1 MNTQE
6 VLRTILRDSGLDV
19 RQFSERIDYPASK
32 LYDIQRGKTIK
43 FKDDLI
49 NRIIA
54 VFPKYNR
61 IWLITGEGDRYVP
74 QDKPNTKPAGKI
86 SEKPTPSRDSAE
98 TVPTTTSAQNEQQP
112 ANLPLADAILIPLVT
127 PTAVAGFGNDTF
139 AIQEA
144 DVKEYY
150 IVPKFRYNR
159 VDFMIEISGSSMYP
173 KYNSGDVVACT
184 ILHDSSFIQW
194 NKCHVIA
201 TREQGLLC
209 KRLMQSETADA
220 LRLVSDNPN
229 YPPFD
234 VPKSEITGIALVI
247 GVIRLE

>member
-1 MNTQE
+1 MNE
-6 VLRTILRDSGLDV
+6 RLRKFLDLEQISV
-19 RQFSERIDYPASK
+19 RQFEAMIGSSD
-32 LYDIQRGKTIK
+32 GKIAK
-43 FKDDLI
+43 FMQTNSSLKTDTLNKI
-49 NRIIA
+49 ME
-54 VFPKYNR
+54 VFPR
-61 IWLITGEGDRYVP
+61 LSIEWLITGEGSMLKTNVNDTT
-74 QDKPNTKPAGKI
+74 QM
-86 SEKPTPSRDSAE
+86 PSRDSAE

-112 ANLPLADAILIPLVT
+112 AKKTVNYPQNQPLADAKLIPLVT

-173 KYNSGDVVACT
+173 KYSSGDVVACT

-209 KRLMQSETADA
+209 KRLMQSDTADA

>member
-1 MNTQE
+1 MQIKDRLFEYMQAKQLSNYKVEQACGLSNGY
-6 VLRTILRDSGLDV
+6 LRNLRKAPSIEIIDKILSNYTDLNREWL
-19 RQFSERIDYPASK
+19 
-32 LYDIQRGKTIK
+32 LYGEGSMLKTIV
-43 FKDDLI
+43 
-49 NRIIA
+49 N
-54 VFPKYNR
+54 
-61 IWLITGEGDRYVP
+61 
-74 QDKPNTKPAGKI
+74 NTT
-86 SEKPTPSRDSAE
+86 PTTCRDNAE
-98 TVPTTTSAQNEQQP
+98 TMPTTPTAQNEQQL
-112 ANLPLADAILIPLVT
+112 ANLPLAEAKLIPLVS

-139 AIQEA
+139 SIQEA

-209 KRLMQSETADA
+209 KRLMQSETTDA

>member
-1 MNTQE
+1 MEKQSINRRFIAS
-6 VLRTILRDSGLDV
+6 VNWIIDNGLA
-19 RQFSERIDYPASK
+19 RNKGELAELLGIKPAKFSEILNDRMNA
-32 LYDIQRGKTIK
+32 GT
-43 FKDDLI
+43 DLI
-49 NRIIA
+49 ATVCALYPDIS
-54 VFPKYNR
+54 PD
-61 IWLITGEGDRYVP
+61 WLLNNKGDMIRDIHTLPY
-74 QDKPNTKPAGKI
+74 DKPSAQLLETKPVNN
-86 SEKPTPSRDSAE
+86 PR
-98 TVPTTTSAQNEQQP
+98 
-112 ANLPLADAILIPLVT
+112 NLPAIDAKLIPLVT
-127 PTAVAGFGNDTF
+127 PTAVAGFGNGTF

-144 DVKEYY
+144 DIKEYY
-150 IVPKFRYNR
+150 VVPKFKYNR

-184 ILHDSSFIQW
+184 ILHDNSFIQW

-209 KRLMQSETADA
+209 KRLMQSDTTDA

>member
-1 MNTQE
+1 MTKK
-6 VLRTILRDSGLDV
+6 
-19 RQFSERIDYPASK
+19 ERLEA
-32 LYDIQRGKTIK
+32 
-43 FKDDLI
+43 
-49 NRIIA
+49 IIA
-54 VFPKYNR
+54 YYSKGKPTVFARFLGVAPST
-61 IWLITGEGDRYVP
+61 ISSWLARDTFDSELLFAKCEMINPNWLLTGEGSMLKTNV
-74 QDKPNTKPAGKI
+74 NT
-86 SEKPTPSRDSAE
+86 TNLTQCRDSAE
-98 TVPTTTSAQNEQQP
+98 TVPTTPTAQNEQQP
-112 ANLPLADAILIPLVT
+112 ANLPLTDAKLIPLVT

-201 TREQGLLC
+201 TREQGILC
-209 KRLMQSETADA
+209 KRLMQSDTDDA

>member
-1 MNTQE
+1 MNE
-6 VLRTILRDSGLDV
+6 RLRKFLDLEQISV
-19 RQFSERIDYPASK
+19 RQFEAMIGSSD
-32 LYDIQRGKTIK
+32 GKIAK
-43 FKDDLI
+43 FMQTNSSLKTDTLNKI
-49 NRIIA
+49 ME
-54 VFPKYNR
+54 VFPQLS
-61 IWLITGEGDRYVP
+61 IEWLITGEGSMLKTIV
-74 QDKPNTKPAGKI
+74 NA
-86 SEKPTPSRDSAE
+86 PTQTQCRDNAE
-98 TVPTTTSAQNEQQP
+98 TMPTTPTAQNVHPQ
-112 ANLPLADAILIPLVT
+112 LADAKLIPLVA
-127 PTAVAGFGNDTF
+127 PTAVAGFGNGTF
-139 AIQEA
+139 AIEEA
-144 DVKEYY
+144 DIKEYY
-150 IVPKFRYNR
+150 IVPKFKYNR

-173 KYNSGDVVACT
+173 KYNSGDVIACT

-209 KRLMQSETADA
+209 KRLMQSDTADA